1 MNLFFLTFC
10 CDITFF
16 ILCGMVLFRIKDI
29 LRAFIP
35 FSFYVIMHDCK
46 NITKGIGP
54 FCISNILYLFHFY
67 THLWCLFTKD
77 GWNISCATWHKI
89 QESCKKWEHI
99 FMIMWHPFFH
109 FSFALRTFKFISM
122 KSLMS
127 YIKSIGACENKVYL
141 FDNDK

>member
-1 MNLFFLTFC
+1 MLRHY
-10 CDITFF
+10 IF

-35 FSFYVIMHDCK
+35 ILFMLLCMIVKTLQKVLVLFVFLTSFTY
-46 NITKGIGP
+46 
-54 FCISNILYLFHFY
+54 FYFY

-127 YIKSIGACENKVYL
+127 YIKSIGAWEKKVYL

>member
-10 CDITFF
+10 CDVTFF

-35 FSFYVIMHDCK
+35 ILFMLLCMIVKTLQKVLVLFVFLTSFTY
-46 NITKGIGP
+46 
-54 FCISNILYLFHFY
+54 FYFY

-127 YIKSIGACENKVYL
+127 YIKSIGAWEKKVYL